1 MPTFKVYKDGAFHA
15 EVKGANENAIRK
27 LVTDNA
33 SSTTSTQADTKK
45 EPELSGVDFVHATF
59 GK

>member
-33 SSTTSTQADTKK
+33 SSTTVT
-45 EPELSGVDFVHATF
+45 
-59 GK
+59 